1 MNAAEEE
8 SPGYLPKDL
17 DTSVL
22 YALVAGINPTTMA
35 NRINPGITKNS
46 EETEFNSGM
55 GTGKGGARSKNPI

>member
-1 MNAAEEE
+1 LRACKTTRNATEEE
-8 SPGYLPKDL
+8 APCYLPKAL

-35 NRINPGITKNS
+35 NRINPGIIRNS

-55 GTGKGGARSKNPI
+55 GT